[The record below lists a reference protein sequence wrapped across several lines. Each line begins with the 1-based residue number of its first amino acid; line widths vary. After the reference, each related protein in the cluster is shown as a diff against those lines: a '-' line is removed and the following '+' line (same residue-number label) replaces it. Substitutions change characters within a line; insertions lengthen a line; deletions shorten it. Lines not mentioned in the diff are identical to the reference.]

1 MKKFKLHHGNESISW
16 INFDEHPD
24 LPKRK
29 QGLNYVRKYKN
40 HISIDFCNMM
50 NDRSIIESYEDEINT
65 YKDYLNKLGIKYKL
79 HSSVHKTYGY
89 KSTLIKLDLK
99 DVDIVP

>member
-16 INFDEHPD
+16 INYSDHPK

-40 HISIDFCNMM
+40 HISIQFCNMM
-50 NDRSIIESYEDEINT
+50 NDRSIIEGYNDEINA
-65 YKDYLNKLGIKYKL
+65 YKDYLNKLGIKYDL
-79 HSSVHKTYGY
+79 SSIFHKTH
-89 KSTLIKLDLK
+89 KCEMTTIKVKLEN
-99 DVDIVP
+99 VDIV